1 MRRSVAFPGEG
12 QVCVKSRAATFVAEP
27 IEFFSFYNS
36 LIDICLQQKRS
47 SVKEP
52 DPE

>member
-1 MRRSVAFPGEG
+1 MWRSVAFPGEG
-12 QVCVKSRAATFVAEP
+12 QVCMKSRAATFVAEP

-36 LIDICLQQKRS
+36 LIDICLQQDRNM
-47 SVKEP
+47 VKKP